1 MPPYAAP
8 VGIDKKVRKQ
18 LVCIKRFAA
27 QLREILIGLERSN
40 RNEIGMNRIF
50 KRFSI
55 GIGVALGLSTAAL
68 AQWSIGQ
75 PGTREAPQG
84 QNRYVYLVMADP
96 LPGREADFNDGYQNV
111 HMGDLVQLPGW
122 TGAQRFRLVPDV
134 TPRNTKPLY
143 RRGNLIIWDQEGADL
158 GKLQSD
164 SRSAIAGGKSR
175 LIPGFDY
182 SDGGSVRATYQVIGP
197 RATRPDGKKPF
208 IPDYADNKTPRPNRY
223 IMLDFVEPGAEV
235 RDADFEA
242 ALSRHVSEVLA
253 LPGFS
258 AAQRFRLAAPPPG
271 ATPPRLA
278 FTKYLVIW
286 ETEGSNAQGL
296 QDATAAATTAGQVKA
311 LAADAATAQSSW
323 WVPTSPFITKDDFER

>member
-1 MPPYAAP
+1 
-8 VGIDKKVRKQ
+8 VSG
-18 LVCIKRFAA
+18 
-27 QLREILIGLERSN
+27 SN

-55 GIGVALGLSTAAL
+55 GVGVALGLSTAAL

-75 PGTREAPQG
+75 PGTREAPKG

-96 LPGREADFNDGYQNV
+96 LPGREADFNDGYQNM

-134 TPRNTKPLY
+134 TPRNIKPLF
-143 RRGNLIIWDQEGADL
+143 RRGNLIIWDQEGTDA

-164 SRSAIAGGKSR
+164 ALAAIAGGKSR
-175 LIPGFDY
+175 RIPGFDY

-197 RATRPDGKKPF
+197 RTTRPDGKKPF

-223 IMLDFVEPGAEV
+223 VMLDLVEPVAAIG
-235 RDADFEA
+235 DADFEA
-242 ALSRHVSEVLA
+242 ALSGHVSEVLA
-253 LPGFS
+253 LPGWM
-258 AAQRFRLAAPPPG
+258 AAQRFRLVTPQPRTGPPG
-271 ATPPRLA
+271 VA

-286 ETEGSNAQGL
+286 ETEGGNAQDL
-296 QDATAAATTAGQVKA
+296 QDALTAATKTGQVKA
-311 LAADAATAQSSW
+311 LAADAAAAQSSW
-323 WVPTSPFITKDDFER
+323 WVTTSPFITKDDFER